1 MFPSKLLNSLKT
13 LNQLPSIAWGP
24 HKRIEAKRLTENLIY
39 SISSISLFNLSL
51 QRSPQEIRST
61 VSKSASKT
69 ASGGTH
75 PITNGH
81 GHQVSFPS
89 HVRIVL
95 LKKIDGLRVLFLNV
109 ATAPSRPRRDG
120 ANAQSVY
127 LIEKDC
133 N

>member
-81 GHQVSFPS
+81 GHQVSFPF
-89 HVRIVL
+89 L

>member
-24 HKRIEAKRLTENLIY
+24 HKI
-39 SISSISLFNLSL
+39 
-51 QRSPQEIRST
+51 
-61 VSKSASKT
+61 
-69 ASGGTH
+69 
-75 PITNGH
+75 
-81 GHQVSFPS
+81 
-89 HVRIVL
+89 L